1 MCLDLYLLNAY
12 VRLTLLMVFNPSA
25 AKKKEFIDLDKS
37 SKSCALLPAVYRR
50 QAEFACSTVD
60 IVASN
65 PASTF
70 ICTERFQM
78 TDLNV
83 TASKRKTYKVVLTGG
98 PCGGKT
104 TGQDRLRTFFEGIG
118 WKVYTVPE
126 AATILLGGGANF
138 AAMTR
143 DQAYAF
149 QRDLLQTMLQIESV
163 VPALMIRAALEVFFN
178 QANLSD
184 SEHVLVICDRGA
196 MDPSAYIDD
205 QLWKKCLN
213 ELNLEQFNLR
223 EQRYDQLCFC
233 YGAVDYYTLANNPA
247 RTESIEQAIEQDRL
261 TRKAWLGHPSVDVI
275 DNVGCN
281 SFEDKILRLIAAVCV
296 RIGLCT
302 QDRLAFNSR
311 KRKWLVIAIDESRM
325 PQSEMFKVRH
335 EYLCTENPEIQV
347 RLRSRSQNGRA
358 TYTIT
363 TRQFIMPQPVETR
376 MQLTAREYNNYRR
389 MVDRSRAT
397 IHKERRCFMFQRQY
411 FHVDIYTS
419 PLPPSC
425 EGKPLLILETYTTAP
440 VGSVE
445 PDIPDFITVEREITG
460 EPAYSMYNIAKI
472 DRKSLNI

>member
-1 MCLDLYLLNAY
+1 
-12 VRLTLLMVFNPSA
+12 
-25 AKKKEFIDLDKS
+25 
-37 SKSCALLPAVYRR
+37 
-50 QAEFACSTVD
+50 
-60 IVASN
+60 
-65 PASTF
+65 
-70 ICTERFQM
+70 M

-149 QRDLLQTMLQIESV
+149 QRDLLQTMLQIESIV
-163 VPALMIRAALEVFFN
+163 HMTTAA
-178 QANLSD
+178 D
-184 SEHVLVICDRGA
+184 
-196 MDPSAYIDD
+196 
-205 QLWKKCLN
+205 
-213 ELNLEQFNLR
+213 
-223 EQRYDQLCFC
+223 
-233 YGAVDYYTLANNPA
+233 GAVDYYTLANNPA